1 MIPKRLIMPILLGV
15 LSIFPFCV
23 LAATNPVTSN
33 AISRS
38 KYTRAHSLGDNYNF
52 DARDGWKTVNV
63 TNLEYKYR
71 RNAGFANS
79 SLEIEHKKR
88 DNDDEKDEKDE
99 RKKPSKPKLGLG
111 NLGGVIANV
120 WAGLKGIGKP
130 ETATITW

>member
-1 MIPKRLIMPILLGV
+1 MPILLGV

-33 AISRS
+33 TISRS

-52 DARDGWKTVNV
+52 DPRNGWETVNI

-79 SLEIEHKKR
+79 SLEIEHEKR
-88 DNDDEKDEKDE
+88 NDDDEKDE
-99 RKKPSKPKLGLG
+99 RKKLSKPKLGLG